1 MYNNEGYTPNNDT
14 TNNNFVSL
22 ADVGNLDN
30 IVVLNDSEEPAEP
43 AKKPDQAKGP
53 EQAKKVEDEFLLE
66 SARAVQQNP
75 ENPTRYLVEGLLTP
89 GLNILAGARK
99 KGKSW
104 FALDLALCVAGG
116 EDFLGCKTEHG
127 KVIYFAL
134 EDTRDRMKRRINT
147 QLDDDD
153 APENLLI
160 SYSTRHTGEQF
171 YKALDACLDK
181 HQDTKLVIIDVLQ
194 KIRTPKEVGLTEY
207 GHDYKDVGPLKKIAD
222 THGVTMLVITHTRKT
237 KDSND
242 KWNEIIGGTGVTSV
256 ADTMLLLTSNDKSKD
271 RWLHVTG
278 IDTKEQELSVQF
290 NTDNCRW
297 NYIGTADELNI
308 KKDEELYISSPVVQT
323 IKALIAKNGGSWK
336 GTCTELLA
344 NGLSEMGCSIAKS
357 ESALAR
363 KLNRFDELFERDH
376 IKHIRPDP
384 NGGTAGRNHLF
395 IVANAPTE

>member
-1 MYNNEGYTPNNDT
+1 MCNND
-14 TNNNFVSL
+14 NNTPDSGKINYNLDAL
-22 ADVGNLDN
+22 ADIINLDS
-30 IVVLNDSEEPAEP
+30 VVVQNDSTAPAEP
-43 AKKPDQAKGP
+43 AKKPEP
-53 EQAKKVEDEFLLE
+53 AKKAEDEFLLE
-66 SARAVQQNP
+66 SARSVQQTP

-160 SYSTRHTGEQF
+160 AYSTRHTGEQF

-181 HQDTKLVIIDVLQ
+181 HQDTKLIIIDVLQ
-194 KIRTPKEVGLTEY
+194 KIRTPKEAGLTEY

-278 IDTKEQELSVQF
+278 RDTKEQELLVQF
-290 NTDNCRW
+290 NTDTCRW

-323 IKALIAKNGGSWK
+323 IKALVAKNGGTWK

-363 KLNRFDELFERDH
+363 KLNRFDELFENDN

-395 IVANAPTE
+395 VTINAPTK